1 VPARGDGISDGF
13 DATARMIAYGTRCG
27 SYTTEPDAGDN
38 GFVACAML
46 RVLDVRTGRL
56 ASFAAPA
63 GTAGWLPAGFSRV
76 SALSPGG
83 QMIAAYAAVPP
94 AEEGR
99 VRLYLV
105 GLGTGGVIPVP
116 SAARTFADTAWS
128 ENGSWLLYQ
137 GAGQHL
143 WAYEVASGKVR
154 SSSTPCCNYTVMVAS
169 RSG

>member
-1 VPARGDGISDGF
+1 VPANSDGLGDGF
-13 DATARMIAYGTRCG
+13 DATARMVAYGTGCY

-38 GFVACAML
+38 GMVACAML
-46 RVLDVRTGRL
+46 RVLDVQTGRV

-76 SALSPGG
+76 SAFSPSG

-99 VRLYLV
+99 DRLYLV
-105 GLGTGGVIPVP
+105 RLGTGRLTPVP

-128 ENGSWLLYQ
+128 EDGSWLLYQ

-143 WAYEVASGKVR
+143 WTYQVTSGKVS
-154 SSSTPCCNYTVMVAS
+154 SSSTPCCNYAVMVAS
-169 RSG
+169 RSS